1 MPGRDSMP
9 SIPPDLRRYAMGD
22 VTFLGLG
29 LLGFGLLILYVKLAG
44 RR

>member
-1 MPGRDSMP
+1 MPSRDSMP
-9 SIPPDLRRYAMGD
+9 STPPDLRSHAMGD

>member
-1 MPGRDSMP
+1 
-9 SIPPDLRRYAMGD
+9 MGD

>member
-1 MPGRDSMP
+1 MGSGAPIP
-9 SIPPDLRRYAMGD
+9 SIPTDLRSHAMGD
-22 VTFLGLG
+22 VIFLGLG

>member
-1 MPGRDSMP
+1 MAFAAPIRP
-9 SIPPDLRRYAMGD
+9 IPPDQRSHAMGD
-22 VTFLGLG
+22 VTSLGLG